1 MDVNTTVDSLEMSH
15 LYLENSLRRSGSLKL
30 WLTEASLLPF
40 LLLMGA
46 VICSEWACTQYS
58 TVQYRH
64 VTLHTKCT
72 KNCPNGDGTRN
83 APDHEWLEAI
93 VCTWLELKLSSSLMR
108 SIMCCRSY
116 SLHIR

>member
-1 MDVNTTVDSLEMSH
+1 MDVNTTAVDSLEMGH

-58 TVQYRH
+58 TVQYIH
-64 VTLHTKCT
+64 
-72 KNCPNGDGTRN
+72 
-83 APDHEWLEAI
+83 
-93 VCTWLELKLSSSLMR
+93 
-108 SIMCCRSY
+108 
-116 SLHIR
+116 

>member
-1 MDVNTTVDSLEMSH
+1 MDVNTTAVDSLEMGH

-58 TVQYRH
+58 TVQYST
-64 VTLHTKCT
+64 VQYYIT
-72 KNCPNGDGTRN
+72 GSGVF
-83 APDHEWLEAI
+83 AFE
-93 VCTWLELKLSSSLMR
+93 
-108 SIMCCRSY
+108 
-116 SLHIR
+116 